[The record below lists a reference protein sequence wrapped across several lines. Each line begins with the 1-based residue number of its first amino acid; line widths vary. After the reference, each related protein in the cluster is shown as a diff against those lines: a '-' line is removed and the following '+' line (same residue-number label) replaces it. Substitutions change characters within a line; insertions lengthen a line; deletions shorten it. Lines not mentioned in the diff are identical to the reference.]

1 MSIPCLSI
9 LMSTPDSRLWRAGQW
24 LRSSEVRRQAESC
37 FSNFQ
42 ASGKLSK
49 RAEIQKQLWPRNQ
62 NNKKNVP
69 HESIWWSG
77 CLCLLLPKQSRI
89 NKWLERFQKLL
100 SWKTIKVTMM
110 SPPALYISRIIDFL
124 VSRSRFSAATLQ
136 LKPKAQFQVLK
147 LKFKS

>member
-49 RAEIQKQLWPRNQ
+49 RAEIQKQLWPRSQ
-62 NNKKNVP
+62 SNKKNVP
-69 HESIWWSG
+69 HESIGWSG

-89 NKWLERFQKLL
+89 NKQVLRRCSFERHLRL
-100 SWKTIKVTMM
+100 MWCIS
-110 SPPALYISRIIDFL
+110 LYISHTNYRLHCIVFRSMSRANKTKYFRLRLYDE
-124 VSRSRFSAATLQ
+124 VS
-136 LKPKAQFQVLK
+136 
-147 LKFKS
+147 

>member
-49 RAEIQKQLWPRNQ
+49 RAEIQKQLWPQSQ

-69 HESIWWSG
+69 HESIGWSG

-89 NKWLERFQKLL
+89 NKDFESSQKLL
-100 SWKTIKVTMM
+100 SWKTFKITVM
-110 SPPALYISRIIDFL
+110 SVPVHITAKNH
-124 VSRSRFSAATLQ
+124 
-136 LKPKAQFQVLK
+136 LKTLK
-147 LKFKS
+147 LEWCRLQGVWKLAVNGFVSG